1 MSGVLL
7 VAAIVAFCA
16 AAWQWLPMGTR
27 AWRPRRR
34 NTRALRLSLPGM
46 VEALAAALGS
56 GLSLPLAFAEI
67 APTLDAELA
76 RTTRGVAARLALGA
90 RIPDALAEYGA
101 VAPAQDIA
109 PLVIVLSAFA
119 RSGGHVAPSLE
130 RVATLLRG
138 RLALEEER
146 AALTAQGRVSAIVL
160 VALAPLGVV
169 FFALAMPDY
178 LASLFGEA
186 IGLIGLAVV
195 FETVGAL
202 WLWRIVRATA
212 PPPDLASF
220 LDAVVV
226 GLDAGLTFEHALAGL
241 LARAPAFA
249 RATESRRLLADLA
262 LGIPLATALRSF
274 ATRPE
279 EARVGALV
287 TASMRFGSPLA
298 RLLVLQAD
306 ALRATERHR
315 AEATARRLPVLMLF
329 PLAFCILPALLLV
342 FLGPPLLSLMN

>member
-202 WLWRIVRATA
+202 CLTWRRSWTRSSSGSMRGS
-212 PPPDLASF
+212 PSS
-220 LDAVVV
+220 
-226 GLDAGLTFEHALAGL
+226 T
-241 LARAPAFA
+241 RSPAFSRERRHSRGRPNPGGSSRTSRSGSRSRPHSVRSRHGRRRPGSA
-249 RATESRRLLADLA
+249 RS
-262 LGIPLATALRSF
+262 
-274 ATRPE
+274 
-279 EARVGALV
+279 
-287 TASMRFGSPLA
+287 
-298 RLLVLQAD
+298 
-306 ALRATERHR
+306 
-315 AEATARRLPVLMLF
+315 
-329 PLAFCILPALLLV
+329 
-342 FLGPPLLSLMN
+342 